1 MAIVLTILGFIF
13 LIISMRVKF
22 LNRLCTLLFNITR
35 LVLLIILI
43 NNPAKLYTEEIDM
56 SIILLII
63 AGVTTFLTLYGLGS
77 TAFDDTR
84 EEDAMNVKVGKGYG
98 GSITFSCSNK
108 ICYLEA
114 IHDHFD
120 IEYD

>member
-1 MAIVLTILGFIF
+1 MV
-13 LIISMRVKF
+13 
-22 LNRLCTLLFNITR
+22 
-35 LVLLIILI
+35 
-43 NNPAKLYTEEIDM
+43 YY
-56 SIILLII
+56 
-63 AGVTTFLTLYGLGS
+63 AGYN
-77 TAFDDTR
+77 